1 MSDYKLK
8 EKQVYIVKKLP
19 NMEIHK
25 YTRTLERTPLG
36 NIQDKAT
43 KNLTIEPGKKQ
54 VQPRNSTTIAKKPVG
69 CNNKCCTA
77 RTLVPGKKTTSIS
90 NTSSCY
96 NSFSKPQNKLN
107 STVKTSKPNLSTSRQ
122 SINGTKSN
130 QSKNISS
137 ASLSDTISSN
147 AASVSSNNQSVLND
161 TSSSSFNY
169 TAASFRSDRSSI
181 LNSIIPPYHTYDTL
195 PSTNYVTLSENST
208 LSSTR
213 SSSFANSTMYYQNI
227 PKVIRTEPTTVP
239 SRVVVPSKSTHTS
252 KCITLQVNGERQPAV
267 KSTLKRRSSTNRK
280 VVFPLLLSPD
290 YLEDIIAYNHSNKDQ
305 LLLDVTWVESYMDR
319 RSRTFMVN
327 WILELTQYA
336 LPDFEPAL
344 FMAVRIFD
352 YAIMKLKLIKQS
364 YQLAALVSMWLCV
377 KYLGVNTIIKVP
389 KLHMLGS
396 GKYTKGEILAMEIS
410 VLQSLNFCFNVPDPL
425 IFLHSYLITAKI
437 EDDETLKYSTMFVME
452 CTTLFDVF
460 SVGDP
465 ALLAA
470 SALCFA
476 YKVLNKDTTLEI
488 DYRWYQLKDV
498 QSYMGVMAQ
507 SVRTVI
513 SYNFEPAKKYRTMEK
528 LRVVEYFQNV

>member
-122 SINGTKSN
+122 SINGTKSPIGVAFSTPSYHLTIPTIRCQAQTTSLFLKTPLYLLQDHPALPTVPCIIRIN
-130 QSKNISS
+130 QS
-137 ASLSDTISSN
+137 LD
-147 AASVSSNNQSVLND
+147 
-161 TSSSSFNY
+161 
-169 TAASFRSDRSSI
+169 
-181 LNSIIPPYHTYDTL
+181 
-195 PSTNYVTLSENST
+195 
-208 LSSTR
+208 
-213 SSSFANSTMYYQNI
+213 I